1 MGTIL
6 NTLNEITRTYNEIV
20 RAGASKDAL
29 LRRCICTVSR
39 QLAPVQ
45 TTMFALSFV
54 SLFLYPYHIVFC
66 CSSTV
71 LFLSKVANHV
81 I

>member
-6 NTLNEITRTYNEIV
+6 NMLNEITRTYNEMIH
-20 RAGASKDAL
+20 AGASKDAL
-29 LRRCICTVSR
+29 LRRCICIVSR

-54 SLFLYPYHIVFC
+54 SLSFYTLTI
-66 CSSTV
+66 
-71 LFLSKVANHV
+71 LFFVVPAPCFFFPK
-81 I
+81 